1 MIKNGF
7 WALMLF
13 LAAVLFLVVAI
24 AYGDSRPVPQ
34 LAHNSR
40 QIQNAL
46 AILEYNRLN
55 SPKDNLTATREPTTT
70 DDETEGYSSRSIWR
84 CVDDVGSDCEG
95 DAKVFFCTDATRNNA
110 TWQNLDDSGLGI
122 SGNAWTSILADGSGS
137 ATAKADSSNDLFS
150 IVGGTGIEV
159 VSADGTP
166 ETLTFTVVPGDIN
179 LADLGTKAL
188 ANLTDVAS
196 AAQTNGFVLYSTG
209 GNYTGAQLSH
219 TLLGDIGA
227 QTHADIDGHIAA
239 SNPHGT
245 ALNDISDVSIT
256 AVGDNELLAYNSGTA
271 TWINQTAIEA
281 AVAPLSHSHAA
292 AAIISG
298 TLAHERGGLE
308 LDISSITTG
317 DVLAG
322 ASAGVIEIVT
332 ASGHSDGDLLTL
344 QADGTADWEVASGGD
359 AFITINCPVGTDP
372 VASGADTLNLASADT
387 KLTITGDSGTDT
399 VTIAVIEDQI
409 DHDALTN
416 FASDEHV
423 AHSGVTLTAGNGLS
437 GGGTIA
443 SSRIFNL
450 DITELTADASPD
462 GAADYVATYDG
473 DAGSHKKVL
482 LNDLPG
488 GGGGLNNI
496 VEDTTPQLGGDL
508 DVNGQSILFADDEKI
523 RLGNS
528 QDVDVYFDPTLN
540 FLTIKN
546 TVSTSGIKI
555 QSTGTASLILSG
567 NSVGKLTL
575 SGGGGGSSWPLG
587 QGSSGQFL
595 QTNGAG
601 VLNWAT
607 ASGTGTMTTVKSDG
621 SQVGGSDIV
630 TLDFSSAF
638 TVTETPDTEINISL
652 PNAISTA
659 DTFADFSVPRGTSA
673 GDKTLEDSELLVK
686 DVTGSFVPVTASTGN
701 RLYLIGGDAAN
712 SLLRLE
718 STSNGTPSGDKIQFW
733 VRSFSEAVPVAEF
746 DSDSFDLET
755 GVALNAAGGVAVT
768 GNITVSGTVDGV
780 DVANHDARHI
790 TGGSDEIDG
799 DKLDIDWSP
808 SNYTPSTTPT
818 EADSADNLTAHLYG
832 VDQVLADARKHV
844 KYIAVEN
851 PAASDEFVIA
861 FCDVAST
868 VTHVWGECDPGSLTV
883 TFNIEERALGSATAV
898 GTDVMTS
905 DLVADSTGEDSTTFS
920 NSAIAAE
927 SYLVVT
933 VTSVTGS
940 PTTFEAMVSY
950 TED

>member
-399 VTIAVIEDQI
+399 VTYAVIEAQI

-416 FASDEHV
+416 THDLEGTSILSTGPVTDGYVLTADGAGAAAWEAAGAGDVTAALTLADNAIVRGDGGSKGVQD
-423 AHSGVTLTAGNGLS
+423 SGVLIDDIDNVSGIGTLDVAGLATFKKHIYLNDTDDSASSIDVADNHDLEITTGGTGDLS
-437 GGGTIA
+437 LITRISSSGDVTVWSQGGSLFFGVGSELWTWPTSDGTSGQVLITDGAGTLSFATVAGGGTVLGDLADVSITSA
-443 SSRIFNL
+443 DNL
-450 DITELTADASPD
+450 DVIQF
-462 GAADYVATYDG
+462 
-473 DAGSHKKVL
+473 
-482 LNDLPG
+482 N
-488 GGGGLNNI
+488 
-496 VEDTTPQLGGDL
+496 
-508 DVNGQSILFADDEKI
+508 
-523 RLGNS
+523 
-528 QDVDVYFDPTLN
+528 
-540 FLTIKN
+540 
-546 TVSTSGIKI
+546 STSGDWEDVAAPASM
-555 QSTGTASLILSG
+555 STMVHSPA
-567 NSVGKLTL
+567 
-575 SGGGGGSSWPLG
+575 GS
-587 QGSSGQFL
+587 
-595 QTNGAG
+595 
-601 VLNWAT
+601 
-607 ASGTGTMTTVKSDG
+607 
-621 SQVGGSDIV
+621 
-630 TLDFSSAF
+630 
-638 TVTETPDTEINISL
+638 
-652 PNAISTA
+652 
-659 DTFADFSVPRGTSA
+659 FADFSVPRGTSSA
-673 GDKTLEDSELLVK
+673 DRSLEDSELLVK